1 MDREDP
7 GLLNGGVLSRLNKP
21 AMIRPRKGPIEGV
34 NMLSL
39 AQLWSTR
46 MLSLQSAVRLVL
58 PSCRGLRDHAR
69 SPYLE
74 QHQDKDSMPNFF
86 QASLSLKRALL
97 LYVQYL
103 LCIIA
108 QCFLVL
114 R

>member
-1 MDREDP
+1 
-7 GLLNGGVLSRLNKP
+7 
-21 AMIRPRKGPIEGV
+21 MIRPRKEPIERVNVLRWRNCGV
-34 NMLSL
+34 
-39 AQLWSTR
+39 TR

-74 QHQDKDSMPNFF
+74 QHQDKDSMPNFS
-86 QASLSLKRALL
+86 QASLSLKRALP

-103 LCIIA
+103 LCIRA

-114 R
+114 S